1 MTINKRA
8 KEVRKTLGLTL
19 EKFGEPLGLKK
30 AAVSSWENERTSIT
44 PQTFNGICRYWNV
57 NPDWLQNGTGDM
69 FIEPAIDTA
78 YLVSEL
84 LENDDDQFY
93 QAILELVRTYEQLSP
108 EGRKIIRDF
117 GAKYIDNLKNRKK

>member
-8 KEVRKTLGLTL
+8 REVRKTLNLTL
-19 EKFGEPLGLKK
+19 DKFGEPLGVKK

-44 PQTFNGICRYWNV
+44 PQTFNGICQYWNV
-57 NPDWLQNGTGDM
+57 NPEWLRNGTGDM

-84 LENDDDQFY
+84 LENDGDQFY
-93 QAILELVRTYEQLSP
+93 QAILELIRTYEQLSP
-108 EGRKIIRDF
+108 EGRKVIQDF
-117 GAKYIDNLKNRKK
+117 GNKYIENLKNRKK

>member
-1 MTINKRA
+1 MNQGERIRKIR
-8 KEVRKTLGLTL
+8 KELRLTQ
-19 EKFGEPLGLKK
+19 EKFGERIGMKK
-30 AAVSSWENERTSIT
+30 NSISQIESGKNSLT
-44 PQTFNGICRYWNV
+44 EQVTLLICQYWNV

-84 LENDDDQFY
+84 LENDSDQFY
-93 QAILELVRTYEQLSP
+93 QAILELVRTYKQFSP

-117 GAKYIDNLKNRKK
+117 GNNYIENLKNRKK